1 MQYYTLQQASA
12 ELNKIISRAVFEVS
26 VHSPLPFAGSA
37 AILTAISAGVTP
49 ALPRGSEHLLFEQEE
64 SAIVSDN
71 GTVFLIPQKEF
82 ESMRE
87 ILRLLSDKRSLNAL
101 LEGHS
106 RHDAGL
112 KLDSQSVEQ
121 IFYDLQD
128 THS

>member
-12 ELNKIISRAVFEVS
+12 DLNQVITRAVFE
-26 VHSPLPFAGSA
+26 
-37 AILTAISAGVTP
+37 
-49 ALPRGSEHLLFEQEE
+49 QEE
-64 SAIVSDN
+64 AAIVSDN

-112 KLDSQSVEQ
+112 TLDSQSVEQ

-128 THS
+128 SHS